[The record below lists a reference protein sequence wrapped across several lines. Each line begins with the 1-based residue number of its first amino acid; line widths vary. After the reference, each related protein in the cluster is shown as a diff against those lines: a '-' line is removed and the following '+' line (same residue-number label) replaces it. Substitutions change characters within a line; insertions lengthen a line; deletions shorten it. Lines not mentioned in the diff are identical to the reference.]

1 MAKKYKREASTSAD
15 AGAYLT
21 PNAFTDD
28 EKEKDKDLERLG
40 YTVLD
45 EDLDTSDV
53 MHVRSI
59 IRQEIARVFFDLY
72 KKKSVWE
79 K

>member
-1 MAKKYKREASTSAD
+1 MAKRFKKEASTSD
-15 AGAYLT
+15 GAGGYLT

-28 EKEKDKDLERLG
+28 EDGKDKDLEKQG
-40 YTVLD
+40 YTVMTEKL
-45 EDLDTSDV
+45 EDSEIL
-53 MHVRSI
+53 HIRSI
-59 IRQEIARVFFDLY
+59 IRQEIAKVFFDLY

>member
-28 EKEKDKDLERLG
+28 ENEKDKDLERLG

-45 EDLDTSDV
+45 EDLDTSDI